1 MASRSLEGSL
11 LVAAP
16 SLVDPNFA
24 RTVVLVLAHHGEGAL
39 GVVLNRP
46 SELEVSEPLPQ
57 WADLAAPPPVV
68 FVGGPVAPAGAICL
82 AQLDLSKGPP
92 GGMPR
97 ETWRPLGR
105 GLGPSASLGTLDLGA
120 DPNELASPVER
131 LRVFSGHAGWG
142 MTQLEGEVAVG
153 GWIVTEFRSD
163 DAFSTRPE
171 DLWHQVLR
179 RQGGPLAMLASYPE
193 DPSLN

>member
-1 MASRSLEGSL
+1 MASRSLEGRL

-24 RTVVLVLAHHGEGAL
+24 RTVVLVLAHHDEGAL

-46 SELEVSEPLPQ
+46 SELALTEPLPQ
-57 WADLAAPPPVV
+57 WAELAAAPPVV

-82 AQLDLSKGPP
+82 VEVGDNDLPP
-92 GGMPR
+92 PD
-97 ETWRPLGR
+97 TWRPLSGV
-105 GLGPSASLGTLDLGA
+105 LGTLDLAA
-120 DPNELASPVER
+120 DPERARPAVQR

-142 MTQLEGEVAVG
+142 MDQLEGEVAVG
-153 GWIVTEFRSD
+153 GWIIA
-163 DAFSTRPE
+163 DARPHDVFCPVPE

-179 RQGGPLAMLASYPE
+179 RQGGTVAMLAAYPE
-193 DPSLN
+193 DPTLN

>member
-1 MASRSLEGSL
+1 MAPRSLEGRL

-24 RTVVLVLAHHGEGAL
+24 RTVVLVLAHHDEGAL

-46 SELEVSEPLPQ
+46 SDLAVAEPLPQ
-57 WADLAAPPPVV
+57 WSELAAAPSVV

-82 AQLDLSKGPP
+82 AEVNSDELPP
-92 GGMPR
+92 PD
-97 ETWRPLGR
+97 TWRPLSGV
-105 GLGPSASLGTLDLGA
+105 LGTLDLAA
-120 DPNELASPVER
+120 DPDRAGPAVQR

-142 MTQLEGEVAVG
+142 TAQLEGEVAVG
-153 GWIVTEFRSD
+153 GWIIADARPD
-163 DAFSTRPE
+163 DAFCPAPE

-179 RQGGPLAMLASYPE
+179 RQGGPLAMLAAYPE

>member
-1 MASRSLEGSL
+1 MASRSLEGRL

-24 RTVVLVLAHHGEGAL
+24 RTVVLVLAHSDEGAL

-46 SELEVSEPLPQ
+46 SELTVADPLPQ
-57 WADLAAPPPVV
+57 WADLAAEPSVV

-82 AQLDLSKGPP
+82 AEVDDDDPPPIAAWRRLSG
-92 GGMPR
+92 
-97 ETWRPLGR
+97 EV
-105 GLGPSASLGTLDLGA
+105 GTLDLAA
-120 DPNELASPVER
+120 DPDGLASTLRR

-142 MTQLEGEVAVG
+142 PAQLEGEVAVG
-153 GWIVTEFRSD
+153 GWMVIYASAG
-163 DAFSTRPE
+163 DAFSPRPE
-171 DLWHQVLR
+171 RLWHEVLR
-179 RQGGPLAMLASYPE
+179 RQRGHLAMLAAFPD